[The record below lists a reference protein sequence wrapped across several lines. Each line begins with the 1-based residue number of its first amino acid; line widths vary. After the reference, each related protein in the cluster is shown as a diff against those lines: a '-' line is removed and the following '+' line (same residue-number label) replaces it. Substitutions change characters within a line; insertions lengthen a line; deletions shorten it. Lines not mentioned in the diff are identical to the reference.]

1 MSLVKAISLKA
12 FSIQEGE
19 IKIEGQSD
27 SMWDHWDLMTISY
40 SILYLAA
47 LRDILLLI
55 ESSIFFITHVINLFD
70 SF

>member
-40 SILYLAA
+40 ILYLAA

-55 ESSIFFITHVINLFD
+55 ESSILY
-70 SF
+70 SL

>member
-1 MSLVKAISLKA
+1 MSLVKTISLKA

-40 SILYLAA
+40 ILYLAA